1 MPVEDRLGQY
11 IKQTEQA
18 INGRKEHAM
27 RALDLTVPQ
36 YAALLTLSGTEGMSG
51 AKLARRCM
59 VTPQTMTTILSNLS
73 AKGLVSRTES
83 PDHTR
88 VLITRLT
95 PAGKRKLKQADAKAV
110 AIERFLAE
118 EFTPDEA
125 EELRSLLTR
134 ASNRLAQFRQPE
146 KKG

>member
-1 MPVEDRLGQY
+1 MPVEDRLGLY
-11 IKQTEQA
+11 IKQAEQA
-18 INGRKEHAM
+18 IIGRKEHAM

-36 YAALLTLSGTEGMSG
+36 YVTLLTLSGTEGMSG

-83 PDHTR
+83 PDHNR

-118 EFTPDEA
+118 EFTDTEA
-125 EELRSLLTR
+125 KELRDLLTR
-134 ASNRLAQFRQPE
+134 ASQRLAKYRE
-146 KKG
+146 AGG